1 MIESPVRIV
10 RRLPQPV
17 QLLVL
22 GSFINKVGTFILPY
36 LALVLRREFALSP
49 RQVAL
54 ILSSYGVGTLVS
66 ILLGGIL
73 TDRLG
78 RRRTLLTSL
87 LGSGVLAVA
96 IAAAPSLPVF
106 VTLLMALGFLADLY
120 RPAAS
125 ALIGDA
131 LPSAQRAVG
140 FGALRM
146 AVNLGFACGMAL
158 GGMVADWSWRAL
170 FLGDGLTTLL
180 FGMLVYFYI
189 PEPPRVKSGSTPG
202 APVESPWRDP
212 VFLQVAAVAFT
223 FSLVFFTFVTVLPV
237 TVTMAAGY
245 PARTYGALIA
255 VNGLLIALL
264 EVSATQALG
273 GFRRLRVASLGL
285 LLGGLGFGLSGL
297 ILHWSW
303 FLFTVLV
310 WTAGEILVSP
320 QQQAFVADWA
330 PPASRGR
337 YMSLFQASWSLAFVA
352 NPLLL
357 VPLHA
362 RLGDAAFWPLM
373 PLITVPGALLLLRL
387 DRVAD
392 RPPLLRGASGRGP
405 AAPARAPAGV

>member
-10 RRLPQPV
+10 RRLPRPV

-36 LALVLRREFALSP
+36 LALVLRREFGLLP

-54 ILSSYGVGTLVS
+54 ILSAYGIGTLVS
-66 ILLGGIL
+66 ILVGGIL

-87 LGSGVLAVA
+87 LGSGALAVA

-106 VTLLMALGFLADLY
+106 VILLMALGFLADLY

-180 FGMLVYFYI
+180 FGLLVYFSI
-189 PEPPRVKSGSTPG
+189 PEPARAAPAPAGSGQPASP
-202 APVESPWRDP
+202 ESPWRDP
-212 VFLQVAAVAFT
+212 VFLQVAAIAFN
-223 FSLVFFTFVTVLPV
+223 FSLVFFSFVTVLPL
-237 TVTMAAGY
+237 TITLAAGY
-245 PARTYGALIA
+245 PARTYGALMA

-285 LLGGLGFGLSGL
+285 VLAGLGFGLSGL
-297 ILHWSW
+297 FRHWSW
-303 FLFTVLV
+303 FLFSLLV

-330 PPASRGR
+330 PPDARGR

-352 NPLLL
+352 NPLLFI
-357 VPLHA
+357 PLHA

-373 PLITVPGALLLLRL
+373 PLIIAPGVLLLLRL

-392 RPPLLRGASGRGP
+392 QPHLLRGASGR
-405 AAPARAPAGV
+405 V

>member
-10 RRLPQPV
+10 RRLPRTV

-36 LALVLRREFALSP
+36 LALVLRREFGLAP
-49 RQVAL
+49 RQVAA
-54 ILSSYGVGTLVS
+54 ILAAYGVGTLFS
-66 ILLGGIL
+66 ILAGGIL

-87 LGSGVLAVA
+87 LGSGALAVA
-96 IAAAPSLPVF
+96 MAASPSLPVF
-106 VTLLMALGFLADLY
+106 VGLLMALGFLADLY
-120 RPAAS
+120 RPASS

-180 FGMLVYFYI
+180 FGLLVYFSI
-189 PEPPRVKSGSTPG
+189 PEPPRAVPASPG
-202 APVESPWRDP
+202 LAQPLSPESPWRDP
-212 VFLQVAAVAFT
+212 VFLQMVVVAFS
-223 FSLVFFTFVTVLPV
+223 FSLVFFSFLTVLPL
-237 TVTMAAGY
+237 TITLAAGY
-245 PARTYGALIA
+245 PARTYGALMA

-273 GFRRLRVASLGL
+273 RFRRLRVAALGL
-285 LLGGLGFGLSGL
+285 ILAGLGFGLTGL
-297 ILHWSW
+297 VLHWSW
-303 FLFTVLV
+303 FLLSVLV

-320 QQQAFVADWA
+320 QQQAFIVDWA
-330 PPASRGR
+330 PPHSRGR
-337 YMSLFQASWSLAFVA
+337 YMSLFQASWSLAFAA
-352 NPLLL
+352 NPLLFL
-357 VPLHA
+357 PLHA
-362 RLGDAAFWPLM
+362 WLGDAAFWPLM
-373 PLITVPGALLLLRL
+373 LLVAAPGAFLLLRL

-392 RPPLLRGASGRGP
+392 QPHLLRGASGRG
-405 AAPARAPAGV
+405 